1 MSVGNWKH
9 MLAADLKAGF
19 LCHVSRFG
27 QHDQHVG
34 QNHLDDDVDIKN
46 EANVL
51 CINPFT
57 KGVNSEW
64 QNSFSFYLSPL
75 SEVKH
80 IVEWCHDGV
89 SWDIFDRWVK
99 EAQIMR
105 KGWYWDSSGSSTL
118 RPVCLSHSSRS
129 HFMSALAVLSPA
141 NMCTQRQGGIPQQQR
156 RLCLKYSNP
165 KGGNWWKSLLP
176 DTVAPGC

>member
-1 MSVGNWKH
+1 MAVGNWVH
-9 MLAADLKAGF
+9 MLGPDLKAGF

-34 QNHLDDDVDIKN
+34 QNHLDDDEDIKN

-80 IVEWCHDGV
+80 IVE
-89 SWDIFDRWVK
+89 
-99 EAQIMR
+99 
-105 KGWYWDSSGSSTL
+105 
-118 RPVCLSHSSRS
+118 
-129 HFMSALAVLSPA
+129 
-141 NMCTQRQGGIPQQQR
+141 
-156 RLCLKYSNP
+156 
-165 KGGNWWKSLLP
+165 
-176 DTVAPGC
+176 